1 MSEKFRTFSTEHM
14 AAIIVIAALVLLFL
28 IRRGFRGIN
37 FGGIVVGVS

>member
-1 MSEKFRTFSTEHM
+1 MSEKFRSFSTEHM

-28 IRRGFRGIN
+28 LRRGFRGVN